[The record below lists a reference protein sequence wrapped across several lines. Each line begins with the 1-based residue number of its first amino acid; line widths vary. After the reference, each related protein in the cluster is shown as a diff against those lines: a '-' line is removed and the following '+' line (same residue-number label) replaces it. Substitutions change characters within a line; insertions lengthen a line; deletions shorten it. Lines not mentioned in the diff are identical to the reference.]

1 MIQAGRNWRA
11 VELFD
16 SGWSMS
22 KEIFPSSYEC
32 DCGQQ
37 SHFFEN
43 MVKAMKAMSQ
53 KKRVRLVDAA
63 LEEHIIVFDQGGMV
77 EVIYPKEYGDHDQT
91 QFTSQR
97 G

>member
-1 MIQAGRNWRA
+1 MIQTGRSWRA

-32 DCGQQ
+32 ACGHQ

-43 MVKAMKAMSQ
+43 TVKAMKAMSQ
-53 KKRVRLVDAA
+53 KKRVRLADAA
-63 LEEHIIVFDQGGMV
+63 SEEHIIVFDQGGMV
-77 EVIYPKEYGDHDQT
+77 EIICRKEYGGHDQT
-91 QFTSQR
+91 RFTSQR